1 MSEDPRTTEHKH
13 PMTIC
18 LDFDGVCNTYRGW
31 KGKEVLFEPAE
42 GLTEFLQELKNRRY
56 EVVVHST
63 RPAAKL
69 KAWFKKH
76 GLLGLVDGFPQ
87 DKPPAVAYVDDRG
100 IRFLGSFDSLLHSID
115 LHGTE
120 PWWLKERGSR

>member
-1 MSEDPRTTEHKH
+1 MSEDPRTTEHPH
-13 PMTIC
+13 PITIC

-31 KGKEVLFEPAE
+31 KGKEELYEPAE
-42 GLTEFLQELKNRRY
+42 GLTEFLEELKAQGY

-63 RPAAKL
+63 RPPGKL

-76 GLLGLVDGFPQ
+76 GLQELVDGFPQ

-100 IRFLGSFDSLLHSID
+100 IRFDGDFYKVLSYIGVR
-115 LHGTE
+115 GTE
-120 PWWLKERGSR
+120 PWWLKEGADG